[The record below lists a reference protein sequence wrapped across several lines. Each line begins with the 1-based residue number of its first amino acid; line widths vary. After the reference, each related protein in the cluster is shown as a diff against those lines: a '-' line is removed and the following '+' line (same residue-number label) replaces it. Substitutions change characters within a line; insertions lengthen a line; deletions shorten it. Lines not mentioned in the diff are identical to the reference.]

1 MSQQLGV
8 MRRAGII
15 QSRKVGANV
24 YYSVGDPKLFELL
37 DVAKRIIT
45 SSLAESQL
53 LLEQMEAT
61 DELGSPRPR
70 SSPKPGARRGG
81 SR

>member
-1 MSQQLGV
+1 
-8 MRRAGII
+8 MRRANII

-24 YYSVGDPKLFELL
+24 YYSVGDPMFFELL

-61 DELGSPRPR
+61 DEPGPQPVRTA
-70 SSPKPGARRGG
+70 PKRVARRKGG